1 LLKGE
6 IKKNKQKE
14 EKNIITVNSVLWVW
28 LIIINNFVTNEV
40 LYQNLNLF
48 C

>member
-1 LLKGE
+1 MLKGE